1 MQGQL
6 QKLDQTFGICMEDA
20 QISHPPE
27 AAGQYMLE
35 QQSQKLSA
43 GQGGDLAFFPFS
55 RVISHLKVAA

>member
-1 MQGQL
+1 
-6 QKLDQTFGICMEDA
+6 MEDA